1 MSVDPH
7 AACGRAAEPRSLPK
21 GCDFEELLG
30 RMGPHELRILL
41 GLVQGISKIEHG
53 RGASAAEAAAE
64 QVLDIL
70 VHGKKGRA

>member
-1 MSVDPH
+1 MAADPQS
-7 AACGRAAEPRSLPK
+7 ACEPTVEPRALSR

-70 VHGKKGRA
+70 MRREGQA

>member
-1 MSVDPH
+1 MPGDPQT
-7 AACGRAAEPRSLPK
+7 ASGRAAEPRALPR
-21 GCDFEELLG
+21 GCDFEDLLG
-30 RMGPHELRILL
+30 RMGPQELRILL

-70 VHGKKGRA
+70 TQGKKGRA

>member
-1 MSVDPH
+1 MSADPQ
-7 AACGRAAEPRSLPK
+7 AACEPAAEPRVVPR
-21 GCDFEELLG
+21 GGDFEELLA
-30 RMGPHELRILL
+30 RMGPRELRILL

-70 VHGKKGRA
+70 THDKGQA